1 MKAIPAQVGGLCA
14 KAYTPLPWEIFY
26 EFARLVCVGF
36 IVTFGPGRGTP
47 SGSIGR
53 GEDQCP
59 KVEAGQKVSRFS
71 ESVPDR
77 DASVD
82 DRLPAGSAQY
92 LMKGE
97 PL

>member
-1 MKAIPAQVGGLCA
+1 MKAIPAEVGGLCP

-26 EFARLVCVGF
+26 EFARLVCVGL
-36 IVTFGPGRGTP
+36 IVTFGPGRG
-47 SGSIGR
+47 
-53 GEDQCP
+53 EDQSP

-82 DRLPAGSAQY
+82 DRLPAGFAQY

-97 PL
+97 AP

>member
-53 GEDQCP
+53 GEDQSP
-59 KVEAGQKVSRFS
+59 KVEAGQKVSRLANQCQTATRASMIDFQP
-71 ESVPDR
+71 VPR
-77 DASVD
+77 NTS
-82 DRLPAGSAQY
+82 
-92 LMKGE
+92 
-97 PL
+97 